1 MSSTE
6 LSILPSKDEW
16 AQIKELA
23 HVAVKSGLLPTAI
36 KTPEAAAI
44 IILKGRELGM
54 PPMVAFS
61 HISVIQGKPT
71 LSAEIMLAYIYK
83 DFPLANITFVETTED
98 RCEIHAGRAAKVT
111 KFVWDV
117 EKARKMG
124 LLDKDN
130 WKKQRGTMLRWR
142 CITEMKRIIFPE
154 VLMGID
160 YSPEELGATVSAQGV
175 VKDVTPPEPPVV
187 KTVQDLMAEEVPAE
201 PVGEPSQPTKA
212 TPSVSSSDSPEKPIT
227 TQNPSGTKNSETN
240 SEKTSPVENISSV
253 IAPVSTS
260 TAEKSNPRPS
270 PTPAAATS
278 DSKKTRAELQKEA
291 VDLMTFI
298 GWDTVTFM
306 EEAQKRFGKSPTQ
319 FTDAEMVTFIGQLKE
334 EVERK
339 TKP

>member
-201 PVGEPSQPTKA
+201 PMGE
-212 TPSVSSSDSPEKPIT
+212 SSPKL
-227 TQNPSGTKNSETN
+227 ETN
-240 SEKTSPVENISSV
+240 LEKESQVENISSV
-253 IAPVSTS
+253 QNPPKTIDSPSSGKPEIVATVAAPNTS
-260 TAEKSNPRPS
+260 P
-270 PTPAAATS
+270 PASETKTNSQPVTRTQTGAQ
-278 DSKKTRAELQKEA
+278 KTRAELQKEA